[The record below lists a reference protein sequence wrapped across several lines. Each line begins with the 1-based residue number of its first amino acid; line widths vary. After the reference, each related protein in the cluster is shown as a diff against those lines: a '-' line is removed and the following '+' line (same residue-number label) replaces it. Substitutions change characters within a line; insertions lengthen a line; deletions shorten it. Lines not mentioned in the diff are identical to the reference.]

1 MSRWVVH
8 LDLDAFYASAEQLTR
23 PTLRGRAVVVGG
35 TGHRGVVAGASY
47 ESREYGVRSAMP
59 MSQARR
65 LLPAGGV
72 VLPPR
77 FRLYEVLS
85 KQVFD
90 VVGEVAPVLERISLD
105 EAFAE
110 PPALA
115 GASVEQVTEWAE
127 ELRARI
133 RERTGLTASIGAGT
147 GKQVAKIGSDRAKPD
162 GLLVV
167 PPGTEREFLAPLP
180 VRALWGIGPVAEA
193 KLRTIGVLT
202 LGELAA
208 LPEPDAVSTLG
219 GVVGRDLRRLA
230 SGFDDRPVA
239 ERGEAKQVSAETT
252 FDVDVVDLVRLR
264 SEVRKIAAGA
274 HARLVKA
281 GRVARTVVIKL
292 RHTDM
297 STVTRSETTA
307 SPTDDLEQLAAT
319 AERRL
324 LDPQEFGGV
333 RLAGVA
339 FSGLSVPHQDALFSL
354 TVPAATEEPVVTSA
368 PSPGGSAPVSS
379 SGWRPGDDVVHAEYG
394 TGWVQGAGHGRVTVR
409 FETRTSG
416 PGVARTFDQTDPALT
431 RGEPAD
437 CLA

>member
-35 TGHRGVVAGASY
+35 TGPRGVVAGASY
-47 ESREYGVRSAMP
+47 ESRAYGVRSAMP

-72 VLPPR
+72 ILPPR
-77 FRLYEVLS
+77 FRLYELLS

-90 VVGEVAPVLERISLD
+90 VVGEVAPVLERVSLD

-115 GASVEQVTEWAE
+115 GASLAEVTEFAE
-127 ELRARI
+127 ELRTRI
-133 RERTGLTASIGAGT
+133 RAQTGLTASIGAGT

-180 VRALWGIGPVAEA
+180 VRALWGIGPVAET

-230 SGFDDRPVA
+230 SGVDDRPVA

-252 FDVDVVDLVRLR
+252 FDLDVVDLARLR
-264 SEVRKIAAGA
+264 NEVRKIAASA

-307 SPTDDLEQLAAT
+307 SPTDDLDQLAAT
-319 AERRL
+319 AERLL
-324 LDPQEFGGV
+324 LDPTEFGGV

-339 FSGLSVPHQDALFSL
+339 YSGLSIPHQDALFSL
-354 TVPAATEEPVVTSA
+354 SVPTTAPPLVTEA
-368 PSPGGSAPVSS
+368 PSPGGSAPRTS
-379 SGWRPGDDVVHAEYG
+379 SG
-394 TGWVQGAGHGRVTVR
+394 
-409 FETRTSG
+409 
-416 PGVARTFDQTDPALT
+416 
-431 RGEPAD
+431 
-437 CLA
+437 